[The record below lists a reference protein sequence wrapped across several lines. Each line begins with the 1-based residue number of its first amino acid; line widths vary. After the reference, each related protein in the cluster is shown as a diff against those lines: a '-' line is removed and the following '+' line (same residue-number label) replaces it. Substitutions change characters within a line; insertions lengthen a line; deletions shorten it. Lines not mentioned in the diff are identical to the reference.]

1 MIEKNYTIVP
11 FKEKKIPILV
21 SVPHSGTAFPPELLG
36 HFKTE
41 LIANP
46 DDTDFFVHELY
57 NFVSDMGITMIHAN
71 YSRWVIDLNRSPKHK
86 PLYTDGRIMTAL
98 TPTTD
103 FLGNRLYESEELE
116 PIPPEIDRRI
126 QKYFNPYYKQVQT
139 ILDGFVEEFGVAI
152 LWDAHSIR
160 RVVPTIQE
168 APFPDLILGTN
179 DGKSANDQLIQ
190 ASKKGLNSSEFELS
204 YNAPF
209 KGGNITRHFG
219 KSKNNIHALQLEMCK
234 NLYMDDA
241 ELNYHPERAKK
252 MQGILKNT
260 FEQLINTINESTKI

>member
-1 MIEKNYTIVP
+1 MIEQNYTIVP
-11 FKEKKIPILV
+11 PVGKRVPILV
-21 SVPHSGTAFPPELLG
+21 SVPHSGTAFPLELIS

-41 LIANP
+41 LIEQP

-57 NFVSDMGITMIHAN
+57 NFVSDMGITMIHATYN
-71 YSRWVIDLNRSPKHK
+71 RWVIDLNRSPKHK
-86 PLYTDGRIMTAL
+86 PLYTDGRIITAL

-103 FLGNRLYESEELE
+103 FLGNQLYESEDLE

-139 ILDGFVEEFGVAI
+139 ILNGFVEEFGVAI

-179 DGKSANDQLIQ
+179 DGQSADEQFIQ
-190 ASKKGLNSSEFELS
+190 AAKKGLTTSEVELS
-204 YNAPF
+204 YNTPF
-209 KGGNITRHFG
+209 KGGNITRNFG
-219 KSKNNIHALQLEMCK
+219 RPKNKIHALQLEMCK
-234 NLYMDDA
+234 DLYMDDA
-241 ELNYHPERAKK
+241 ELKYHPSRAEK
-252 MQGILKNT
+252 MRGTLQNT
-260 FEQLINTINESTKI
+260 FEQLIKECSL

>member
-1 MIEKNYTIVP
+1 MIENNYTIVP
-11 FKEKKIPILV
+11 SKGKKVPILV
-21 SVPHSGTAFPPELLG
+21 SVPHCGTAFPLELVD
-36 HFKTE
+36 HFKAE
-41 LIANP
+41 LVAQP
-46 DDTDFFVHELY
+46 DDTDFFVHQLY

-86 PLYTDGRIMTAL
+86 PLYTDGRIITAL

-103 FLGNRLYESEELE
+103 FLGNSLYESQELE

-126 QKYFNPYYKQVQT
+126 QKYFNPYYKQVQA
-139 ILDGFVEEFGVAI
+139 ILDGFVEEFGMAI

-179 DGKSANDQLIQ
+179 DGQSANEQLIQ
-190 ASKKGLNSSEFELS
+190 VAKKGLSTSKFELS
-204 YNAPF
+204 YNTPF

-219 KSKNNIHALQLEMCK
+219 KPKNKIHALQLEMCK
-234 NLYMDDA
+234 NLYMDDT
-241 ELNYHPERAKK
+241 EVNYHPERAER
-252 MQGILKNT
+252 MQVILKHT
-260 FEQLINTINESTKI
+260 FEQLINESIKI